1 MPIMVEVT
9 KRDIVNAMA
18 DLSAEEILGIIS
30 DVTDVYACVELDEMI
45 MVKMWKNVLTAYDAD
60 DTPSFGDLVREYKDQ
75 V

>member
-1 MPIMVEVT
+1 MPILVEVT

-18 DLSAEEILGIIS
+18 ELSADEILGIIN
-30 DVTDVYACVELDEMI
+30 DVTDTYACVELDEMI

-60 DTPSFGDLVREYKDQ
+60 DTPSFGDLVRQYKDK

>member
-9 KRDIVNAMA
+9 KQDIVNAMA
-18 DLSAEEILGIIS
+18 DLSAEEILGIVK
-30 DVTDVYACVELDEMI
+30 DVTDLYACVELDEMI

-60 DTPSFGDLVREYKDQ
+60 DSPSFGDLVRQYKDQ

>member
-1 MPIMVEVT
+1 MPILVEVT

-18 DLSAEEILGIIS
+18 DLSAEEILGIIT
-30 DVTDVYACVELDEMI
+30 DVTDAYACVELDEMI

-60 DTPSFGDLVREYKDQ
+60 DTPSFGDLVRQYKDQ